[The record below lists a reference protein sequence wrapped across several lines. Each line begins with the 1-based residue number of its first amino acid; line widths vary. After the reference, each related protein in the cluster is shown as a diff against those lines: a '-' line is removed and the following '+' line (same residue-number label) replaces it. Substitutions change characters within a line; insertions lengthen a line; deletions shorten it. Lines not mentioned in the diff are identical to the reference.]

1 MRMVDKAGTTVL
13 CKFQNPETTGLKR
26 IRPLAGC
33 PVGCKDEMMSGAGGV
48 DVKMNPRLQ
57 FFTHHFKGRQLGWN
71 FEADADRR

>member
-1 MRMVDKAGTTVL
+1 
-13 CKFQNPETTGLKR
+13 
-26 IRPLAGC
+26 
-33 PVGCKDEMMSGAGGV
+33 MMSGAGGV